1 MEESLNNNDDF
12 PDKKFKNKD
21 FNFKINLVIH
31 IILGLIIIG
40 LVITIILIKNSKEEK
55 AEDTIIP
62 PSPER
67 ENTEM
72 NWNYFGEITYNISYS
87 KNKIIENTFKKGGK
101 NYDPEI
107 GEINEGHDYP
117 ENERN
122 KYDLYVPYSALLNK
136 DSYNGIIL
144 FVHGGSWIEGT
155 KEDFESH
162 CKIYGE
168 MGFITAT
175 MGYTVLH
182 GIYPNNNIFRIMD
195 EITFCIDSIKEELKA
210 KGFNETNLGLA
221 LGGYSAGGHLILL
234 YTYLISNSSIPLKFA
249 IDICGPISVEPKH
262 YYRLVKV
269 NDTLE
274 SLELSYIQ
282 KALEDKRIIRTSST
296 DTILLQYMNAFLG
309 ERYNS
314 SDLAEMLNE
323 NNTINYSNEKFQKL
337 YNSVKY
343 SFPVSIKDKN
353 NLPTLCLYTGNDDV
367 VGVVAY
373 AYLKAKAKQDN
384 KIMDLIYSKYADHGY
399 LNFTMED
406 SIESLRELHVKILEY
421 AKLYFKN

>member
-1 MEESLNNNDDF
+1 MEEALNNNEDF
-12 PDKKFKNKD
+12 SDNNFNQRNC
-21 FNFKINLVIH
+21 NFKITLIMY

-40 LVITIILIKNSKEEK
+40 LVIALILIIISKEEK
-55 AEDTIIP
+55 TEEIIVP
-62 PSPER
+62 PPIIV
-67 ENTEM
+67 NTDM
-72 NWNYFGEITYNISYS
+72 DWNYFGEITYNISYS
-87 KNKIIENTFKKGGK
+87 KNKMIENTFKNGGK

-107 GEINEGHDYP
+107 GEINDGQNYP

-122 KYDLYVPYSALLNK
+122 KYDLYIPYSAMLNR
-136 DSYNGIIL
+136 DNYNGIIL

-155 KEDFESH
+155 KESFESH

-168 MGFITAT
+168 MGYITAT

-195 EITFCIDSIKEELKA
+195 EISFCIDSIKEELIA
-210 KGFNETNLGLA
+210 RGFNETNLGLA

-234 YTYLISNSSIPLKFA
+234 YTYLMANSSIPLKFA

-274 SLELSYIQ
+274 SLELTYIEQ
-282 KALEDKRIIRTSST
+282 ALKDNRIKRTNSEDTV
-296 DTILLQYMNAFLG
+296 LLQYMNAFLG
-309 ERYNS
+309 ERYND

-323 NNTINYSNEKFQKL
+323 NKTINYANEKFQKL

-373 AYLKAKAKQDN
+373 AYLKAKADQDN
-384 KIMDLIYSKYADHGY
+384 KIIDLIYSKYADHGY
-399 LNFTMED
+399 LNFTMQN
-406 SIESLRELHVKILEY
+406 SIDSLRELHVKILEY
-421 AKLYFKN
+421 AKRYFKN